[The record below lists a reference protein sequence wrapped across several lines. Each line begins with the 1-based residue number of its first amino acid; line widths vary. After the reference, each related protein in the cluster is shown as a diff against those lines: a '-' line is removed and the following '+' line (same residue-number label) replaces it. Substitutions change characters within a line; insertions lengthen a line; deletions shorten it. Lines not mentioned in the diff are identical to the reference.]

1 MRFKVSIR
9 SNWMKIVSVTIV
21 FCGSI
26 CFDFSTNQHYALT
39 FILWCYATHVN
50 RYYISTMLLNK
61 CSVACFLIWILWTR
75 TRTNILNCCIL
86 HLSHDSHLY
95 FNLIHLFIYFFFSF
109 ILMRYLRSVK
119 HSSTCRNTNREYR
132 HKYMYTHYI
141 CISCKHLIFY
151 RIR

>member
-95 FNLIHLFIYFFFSF
+95 FNLIHLFIYFFFHLFWCDISV
-109 ILMRYLRSVK
+109 RSSIHPLAVIQIVNIDTN
-119 HSSTCRNTNREYR
+119 TCIHITFASAVN
-132 HKYMYTHYI
+132 I
-141 CISCKHLIFY
+141 
-151 RIR
+151 